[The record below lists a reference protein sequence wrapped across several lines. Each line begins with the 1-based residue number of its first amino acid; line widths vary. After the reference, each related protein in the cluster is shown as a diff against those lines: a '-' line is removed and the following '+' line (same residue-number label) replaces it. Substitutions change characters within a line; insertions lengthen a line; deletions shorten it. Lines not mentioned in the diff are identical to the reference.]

1 MYYINPNMKTYSMR
15 RGGRRSQSRRHKKSH
30 TRSKKNHGN
39 KRKGWVTA
47 VDAAER
53 TLRHTGSL
61 NMARNALRLQAYQ
74 NARKLF
80 GSSSEHL

>member
-1 MYYINPNMKTYSMR
+1 MKTYSVR
-15 RGGRRSQSRRHKKSH
+15 RGGKSRRYKKTH
-30 TRSKKNHGN
+30 NRSKKFHGN

-53 TLRHTGSL
+53 TLKHTGSL
-61 NMARNALRLQAYQ
+61 KMARNALRLQAYQ

-80 GSSSEHL
+80 GSSTEHL

>member
-1 MYYINPNMKTYSMR
+1 MKTYSMR
-15 RGGRRSQSRRHKKSH
+15 RGGKRGQSRRNKKSH
-30 TRSKKNHGN
+30 TRSKKFHGN

-53 TLRHTGSL
+53 TLKHTGSL
-61 NMARNALRLQAYQ
+61 KMARNALRLQAYQ

-80 GSSSEHL
+80 GSSSEQH

>member
-1 MYYINPNMKTYSMR
+1 MKTYSMK
-15 RGGRRSQSRRHKKSH
+15 RGGKRGQSRRHKKSQN
-30 TRSKKNHGN
+30 RSKKFHGN

-61 NMARNALRLQAYQ
+61 KKARSALRLQAYQ

-80 GSSSEHL
+80 GSSSSEHL

>member
-1 MYYINPNMKTYSMR
+1 MKTYSMK
-15 RGGRRSQSRRHKKSH
+15 RGGKRGQSRRNKKSH
-30 TRSKKNHGN
+30 NRSKKFHSN
-39 KRKGWVTA
+39 KRKSWVTA

-53 TLRHTGSL
+53 TLKRTGSL
-61 NMARNALRLQAYQ
+61 KMARNALRLQAYQ

>member
-1 MYYINPNMKTYSMR
+1 MATYSMR
-15 RGGRRSQSRRHKKSH
+15 RGRGKRKGQSRRNKKSH
-30 TRSKKNHGN
+30 NRSKKIHGH

-61 NMARNALRLQAYQ
+61 KMARHALRLQAYQ

-80 GSSSEHL
+80 GSTSEHL

>member
-1 MYYINPNMKTYSMR
+1 MKTYSMR
-15 RGGRRSQSRRHKKSH
+15 RGGKSRRHKKSH
-30 TRSKKNHGN
+30 NRSKKFHGN

-53 TLRHTGSL
+53 TLKHTGSL
-61 NMARNALRLQAYQ
+61 KMARNALRLQAYQ

-80 GSSSEHL
+80 GSSGEQH